1 MTFSSARV
9 VIHKNASSAPAPT
22 VRGDIALCTAAMAE
36 RHREREPG
44 EFDRNVIDDPA
55 SVTCRTC
62 LAMMKRGRT
71 IKIEARYG
79 EWYDEVKIDGV
90 ALSPKRSQ
98 KLINHSPDG
107 FAWGGY
113 EGSGPA
119 QLALALLADHLGH
132 DRRAM
137 LLYQTFKWKVV
148 AQLDAHGWTLTS
160 ADIEAGIAAV
170 VDEEP
175 HLAEDELEGG
185 DSEP

>member
-1 MTFSSARV
+1 
-9 VIHKNASSAPAPT
+9 
-22 VRGDIALCTAAMAE
+22 MAE

-119 QLALALLADHLGH
+119 QLALAILLAAGMPSK
-132 DRRAM
+132 RA
-137 LLYQTFKWKVV
+137 LTLYQRFKREIIARQPQGK
-148 AQLDAHGWTLTS
+148 DWTLT
-160 ADIEAGIAAV
+160 IN
-170 VDEEP
+170 VDEWARATNNRRTP
-175 HLAEDELEGG
+175 
-185 DSEP
+185 